1 MIFAA
6 ITSKQPAEA
15 GRRAPRVRVCERKKK
30 YASKKSSDGE
40 GGKMSE
46 KNILS
51 DIKAQMNHFFVGKP
65 QVVEQVLICLLAGGH
80 ILIEDVPG
88 VGKTTL
94 AKILAD
100 TLGLSLGRIQFTPDT
115 LPGDVVGISTYNMKT
130 NEFEYHPGVVFHQ
143 VLLAD
148 EINRTTPKTQSG
160 LLEVMA
166 EGRVTV
172 DGVTN
177 PLPKPFFV
185 MATQNPVDFLGTYPL
200 PEAQMDR
207 FMMRISIGYPDKEAE
222 LRMAKNQL
230 EQVTA
235 DAVEPVCSAE
245 EVCML
250 CGQVG
255 QVLVKDGVLEYME
268 DIVRLTRTE
277 ERFVLGA
284 SPRALLALMRASQA
298 KAFLEGRDYVIPD
311 DVKAVAVPVLLHRLV
326 LTSDARLAGEDPE
339 RILQNLILKGKVPM
353 AERG

>member
-1 MIFAA
+1 MGETDLLQK
-6 ITSKQPAEA
+6 ITE
-15 GRRAPRVRVCERKKK
+15 
-30 YASKKSSDGE
+30 
-40 GGKMSE
+40 
-46 KNILS
+46 
-51 DIKAQMNHFFVGKP
+51 QMNRYFVGKP

-80 ILIEDVPG
+80 VLIEDVPG

-94 AKILAD
+94 ARILAQ
-100 TLGLSLGRIQFTPDT
+100 TMGLSLGRIQFTPDT
-115 LPGDVVGISTYNMKT
+115 LPSDVVGISTYNMKT
-130 NEFEYHPGVVFHQ
+130 GEFDYHPGVVFHQ
-143 VLLAD
+143 ILLAD
-148 EINRTTPKTQSG
+148 EINRTTPKTQSS
-160 LLEVMA
+160 LLEAMA

-177 PLPKPFFV
+177 PLPSPFFV

-207 FMMRISIGYPDKEAE
+207 FMMRISIGYPDREAE
-222 LRMAKNQL
+222 IQMARKQL
-230 EQVTA
+230 EHVTA

-245 EVCML
+245 EVSGL
-250 CGQVG
+250 CGQAE

-284 SPRALLALMRASQA
+284 SPRALLSLMRASQA

-339 RILQNLILKGKVPM
+339 RLLKNLILKGKVPM
-353 AERG
+353 K

>member
-1 MIFAA
+1 
-6 ITSKQPAEA
+6 
-15 GRRAPRVRVCERKKK
+15 
-30 YASKKSSDGE
+30 
-40 GGKMSE
+40 
-46 KNILS
+46 
-51 DIKAQMNHFFVGKP
+51 
-65 QVVEQVLICLLAGGH
+65 
-80 ILIEDVPG
+80 
-88 VGKTTL
+88 
-94 AKILAD
+94 
-100 TLGLSLGRIQFTPDT
+100 
-115 LPGDVVGISTYNMKT
+115 
-130 NEFEYHPGVVFHQ
+130 
-143 VLLAD
+143 
-148 EINRTTPKTQSG
+148 
-160 LLEVMA
+160 
-166 EGRVTV
+166 
-172 DGVTN
+172 
-177 PLPKPFFV
+177 
-185 MATQNPVDFLGTYPL
+185 
-200 PEAQMDR
+200 MDR
-207 FMMRISIGYPDKEAE
+207 FFMRISIGYPDKEAE

-339 RILQNLILKGKVPM
+339 RILKNLILKGKVPM